1 MEAIR
6 EVPDGAVVGFEC
18 LAQGGGIRRWIE
30 PHQEIYLRATFRS
43 LQYLARAS
51 EVGRCKPDMR
61 RCRDKP
67 LERPEDLVLAGAV
80 GEDAAVRHADN
91 LFRDLQDRLA
101 ARSGDFN

>member
-1 MEAIR
+1 
-6 EVPDGAVVGFEC
+6 
-18 LAQGGGIRRWIE
+18 
-30 PHQEIYLRATFRS
+30 
-43 LQYLARAS
+43 
-51 EVGRCKPDMR
+51 MR
-61 RCRDKP
+61 RCRDEP